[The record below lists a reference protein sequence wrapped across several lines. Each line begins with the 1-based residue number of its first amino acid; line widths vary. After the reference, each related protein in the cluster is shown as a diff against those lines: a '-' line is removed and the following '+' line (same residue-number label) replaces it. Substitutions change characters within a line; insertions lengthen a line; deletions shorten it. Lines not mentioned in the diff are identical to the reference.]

1 MATNTARISGPRYKR
16 KSQQKSIKEDFLNF
30 VNSDDVRGFIGEE
43 AQKDVYFIVDEYA
56 KGFFDLIKLPILK
69 DKEVDFKTNLDIIH
83 KAPKYNNYSPLI
95 SDISGDTFCGG
106 GLIEYLY
113 WELLQIIL
121 DVKSML
127 EQKENY
133 ARSTMDKDIQKAL
146 NAVKSSAEKWL
157 KMKLD
162 GKNAEILLE
171 VFNFCNYGKYTRGI
185 DWYEINGTKIEKY
198 FKIDLGFKK
207 IVNKNGDIKKI
218 EPPHG
223 RPTFQEITGIEIDDM
238 ALWLIT
244 SFLDF
249 IAKMEYAHK
258 IVFKNRIT
266 GREKQP
272 VNEFLYE
279 LNDIFGLGI
288 KKEINDGLFIS
299 LIIDGYLALQEK
311 DEN

>member
-1 MATNTARISGPRYKR
+1 METNKARISEPRRKR

-30 VNSDDVRGFIGEE
+30 INSGDVREFIGEE
-43 AQKDVYFIVDEYA
+43 AQKEVYFIADEYA
-56 KGFFDLIKLPILK
+56 RGFFDLIKLPILEN
-69 DKEVDFKTNLDIIH
+69 KEAYFKTFLDIIN
-83 KAPKYNNYSPLI
+83 KAPGYSNYSPLA
-95 SDISGDTFCGG
+95 SDISGDTVCGEG
-106 GLIEYLY
+106 IIKYLY
-113 WELLQIIL
+113 WELLWIIL

-133 ARSTMDKDIQKAL
+133 VRSKMDKDIQKAL
-146 NAVKSSAEKWL
+146 NAVKSSAERRL
-157 KMKLD
+157 NMKLD

-185 DWYEINGTKIEKY
+185 DWYEISGKEIEKY

-207 IVNKNGDIKKI
+207 IVNKNGDITKI
-218 EPPHG
+218 EPPHD
-223 RPTFQEITGIEIDDM
+223 RPTFQEITGIEIDDKT
-238 ALWLIT
+238 LWLIT

-249 IAKMEYAHK
+249 IAKMEYAHN

-266 GREKQP
+266 GREKRP
-272 VNEFLYE
+272 INKFLYE